1 MKFTRF
7 VLALLLVSTPAAA
20 QSKRPL
26 KADDIYN
33 LREVRDPQRS
43 PDGKWVAYTV
53 ATAIKDTDKNNN
65 DVWMVSWDGSQQIQ
79 ITSTT
84 EGESSAKWSP
94 DGKYLSFVSSRM
106 GAKGGQIWLLNRA
119 GGEATKL
126 TDIKGGVSDYAWS
139 PDSKR
144 LVLVVQ
150 DPDPSE
156 KDADETKDKDKTPK
170 PIVIDRYH
178 FKADVEGFLRGER
191 SHLQLFDITAKK
203 AELLTSGPFN
213 EEAPAWSPDGSH
225 IAFVRRHGEGDVDK
239 MPNNDIFVVE
249 AKAGAQPKQ
258 LTTATADES
267 GRPTWS
273 PDSKSI
279 AYLVGDEVKYS
290 AYDQSKIAVIP
301 AAGGM
306 VRILAET
313 LDRPVNAVAWSAD
326 GRTLSFIVTD
336 DRAQYLARIPASGG
350 AVEKLTDGRRV
361 VMNPSPGPDGNF
373 AALVTTATEMAEVH
387 AVEAGKLRK

>member
-1 MKFTRF
+1 MKLIRF
-7 VLALLLVSTPAAA
+7 GLAILLVSTPAFA
-20 QSKRPL
+20 QAKRPL

-79 ITSTT
+79 ITSTP

-106 GAKGGQIWLLNRA
+106 GAKKGQIWLLNRA
-119 GGEATKL
+119 GGEAIKL
-126 TDIKGGVSDYAWS
+126 TDIKDGVSDYAWS

-144 LVLVVQ
+144 LVLVVE

-191 SHLQLFDITAKK
+191 SHLQLFDIATKK
-203 AELLTSGPFN
+203 AEPLTSGAFD
-213 EEAPAWSPDGSH
+213 EEAPAWSPDGSK
-225 IAFVRRHGEGDVDK
+225 IVFVRKHGEGDVDK
-239 MPNNDIFVVE
+239 MPNKDIFVID
-249 AKAGAQPKQ
+249 AKAG
-258 LTTATADES
+258 LATQSADNGDNRRQRPSRVEPRRQEHRLPG
-267 GRPTWS
+267 GRR
-273 PDSKSI
+273 
-279 AYLVGDEVKYS
+279 GEVLG
-290 AYDQSKIAVIP
+290 V
-301 AAGGM
+301 
-306 VRILAET
+306 
-313 LDRPVNAVAWSAD
+313 RPVEDSGDPGGGGRGADPGRVARSSGQL
-326 GRTLSFIVTD
+326 GRLV
-336 DRAQYLARIPASGG
+336 
-350 AVEKLTDGRRV
+350 RRWTRTV
-361 VMNPSPGPDGNF
+361 V
-373 AALVTTATEMAEVH
+373 H
-387 AVEAGKLRK
+387 RH